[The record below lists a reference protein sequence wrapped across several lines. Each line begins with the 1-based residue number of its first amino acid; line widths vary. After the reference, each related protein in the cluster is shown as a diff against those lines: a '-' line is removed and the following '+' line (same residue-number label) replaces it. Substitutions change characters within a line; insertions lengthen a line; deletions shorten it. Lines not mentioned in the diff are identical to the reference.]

1 MTPKRIMLV
10 AGEASGDMLAAEL
23 VEAMRTEASATN
35 RPTPFFFG
43 AGGPRMSLS
52 GVKLAVDLTE
62 HAVVGIWEVVRHYR
76 KFRRLFHQLLDLA
89 HDHKPDVVILVD
101 YPGFNLRF
109 AKALKESSR
118 RRASAWNPRIVYYVS
133 PQLWAWHESRV
144 HQIARDVDLLLSIF
158 PFEKDWYATRARQL
172 HVEFVGHPILDRYS
186 RDRGTTEF
194 FRQTAGNLRLPPA
207 PLILLLPG
215 SRVRE
220 LKKHLPPMLD
230 AAARIQKGRH
240 IQFRMVVP
248 GESLA
253 ELARR
258 FLVDGAP
265 PIELLV
271 GGLPEVLPKAQLA
284 IASSGTVSL
293 ECAFFGVPSVILYR
307 TSWSTYHLGRRFIK
321 VPYLAMPNILANE
334 AVYPEFIQNAATGD
348 NLARE
353 SLDLLKNAQRRDSVR
368 TRLARVIQSLGEPG
382 ASRRAAA
389 AVWKLL
395 HDDSTAPTKLPP
407 TGP

>member
-1 MTPKRIMLV
+1 MLV

-23 VEAMRTEASATN
+23 VEAMRAEGVATN
-35 RPTPFFFG
+35 RPTPSFFG
-43 AGGPRMSLS
+43 AGGPLMSLS
-52 GVKLAVDLTE
+52 GVELAVDLTE

-76 KFRRLFHQLLDLA
+76 KFRRLFHQLLNLA
-89 HDHKPDVVILVD
+89 RDHKPDVVILVD

-109 AKALKESSR
+109 AKALKEAAR
-118 RRASAWNPRIVYYVS
+118 RSTAPWNPRIVYYVS

-158 PFEKDWYATRARQL
+158 PFEKDWYARRTSQL
-172 HVEFVGHPILDRYS
+172 QVEFVGHPILDRYS
-186 RDRGTTEF
+186 RGRGATEF

-230 AAARIQKGRH
+230 AAVRIQKGRH
-240 IQFRMVVP
+240 VQFRMVVP

-253 ELARR
+253 DLARK

-265 PIELLV
+265 SIDLLV
-271 GGLPEVLPKAQLA
+271 GGLPDILPKAQLA
-284 IASSGTVSL
+284 IASSGTVTL

-321 VPYLAMPNILANE
+321 VPYLAMPNVLANE
-334 AVYPEFIQNAATGD
+334 AIYPEFIQDAATGD

-353 SLDLLKNAQRRDSVR
+353 SLDLLNNAQRRDSVR

-395 HDDSTAPTKLPP
+395 HPDSISSSKHPP
-407 TGP
+407 PGR